1 MHLSLLPLA
10 LHKKRLSV
18 ACGCTNR
25 RRSWGGNY
33 AFEHFVCSMERKRGR
48 ESTISSKG
56 KGIAKGG
63 KSNDS
68 CYDRG
73 SIFLSEM
80 VSE

>member
-1 MHLSLLPLA
+1 MDVQTDAGAGGETMHSSISFA
-10 LHKKRLSV
+10 QWNAR
-18 ACGCTNR
+18 
-25 RRSWGGNY
+25 GG
-33 AFEHFVCSMERKRGR
+33 

-68 CYDRG
+68 FYDRG